1 MLLAVLVQAIAAAL
15 VCDGGWRPRT
25 FSGGL
30 LGVNAQLELVPKA
43 KTATVTL
50 NGVPL
55 GGELHGQARFG
66 SDGFTLELDEKLTKG
81 LRRRRVEILGIGVFS
96 DHKKVWVLLK
106 LPLGLGRRMLTLIPT
121 TSTTTTTTTTAA
133 AAEAAAT
140 TAEATTIPPRPTP

>member
-1 MLLAVLVQAIAAAL
+1 MVLAVLVQAIAAAL

-30 LGVNAQLELVPKA
+30 LGVNAELKLVPKA

-50 NGVPL
+50 NGVPF

-66 SDGFTLELDEKLTKG
+66 SDGFTLELDEQLTKG
-81 LRRRRVEILGIGVFS
+81 LRRRRVEILGVGVFK
-96 DHKKVWVLLK
+96 DHRKIWVLLK

-121 TSTTTTTTTTAA
+121 TSTTTTTA
-133 AAEAAAT
+133 
-140 TAEATTIPPRPTP
+140 AEATTIQPTPKP